1 MSFFKKTSKWLAI
14 ALGLGFVFS
23 VVGCTANN
31 NGNNSGKTSDSDS
44 EQEQEQ
50 QQPPVVTTPEYITLP
65 AAPEYPEIS
74 ETVLET
80 EYKTFYFDAEDGDDE
95 NSGLSE
101 SAPKQS
107 LDEVT
112 EIIANFASRYP
123 IRILLK
129 RGTTFNANLKLT
141 GYEATETHPFIM
153 DAYGEGTA
161 LPVIQGRGTID
172 TYTNV
177 LHLEEANTRILNIEI
192 TGPECARGIYV
203 FPRQGGIYE
212 NIVIDGCY
220 VHDVNWLWDY
230 EKTPDETDPDDI
242 DPETVCP
249 STANDNPNNRY
260 RRLYGGI
267 AIFTG
272 DLTNSVGAP
281 ITIRDMWIQNNRV
294 ESVAHVGINFYN
306 YWVNRPGVGYGYNK
320 FVDATTDHNDYETGV
335 GYFPFENIV
344 LSGNYTNCV
353 GGDGIILAGAD
364 NSWIERNVSYKAN
377 YLGRAGF
384 WNGGLWVH
392 NVRNCYY
399 QYNEAGYTYLRHGS
413 SDGEGFDIDNTCEN
427 TYMQYNY
434 AHHNEG
440 GGVLICNLET
450 AMLKFNADGT
460 PATDRVENYWGEWKN
475 NYVRNNV
482 FVNNG
487 NVKNSTK
494 SAFVTIARR
503 TNDVV
508 FENNT
513 VIISGKIKGQ
523 HVINCED
530 SVVSTGHVYR
540 NNIFYCADPNAEPV
554 FALGTLKNPVF
565 ENNLYYNIK
574 DGDEIY
580 GELVLS
586 KDKKGIFGV
595 DPQFAEVTDYVGYEK
610 VFQFA
615 GRNPSLYTSGMKIA
629 TMLRYDIQGNDAT
642 DKLYIGAFAKQA

>member
-1 MSFFKKTSKWLAI
+1 MSFLKKTGKILAVT
-14 ALGLGFVFS
+14 LGLGFAFS
-23 VVGCTANN
+23 AVACTD
-31 NGNNSGKTSDSDS
+31 NGGKTDSSSDS
-44 EQEQEQ
+44 EQQK
-50 QQPPVVTTPEYITLP
+50 PPVVTTTNYIEAP
-65 AAPEYPEIS
+65 SAPEYPEIS
-74 ETVLET
+74 KTVLET
-80 EYKTFYFDAEDGDDE
+80 EYKTFYFDAEDGNDE

-101 SAPKQS
+101 NSPKRS
-107 LDEVT
+107 LTEVT
-112 EIIANFASRYP
+112 DIIADYASRYP

-129 RGTTFNANLKLT
+129 RGTTFHANLKLT
-141 GYEATETHPFIM
+141 GYDATETHPFIM
-153 DAYGEGTA
+153 DAYGEGEEY
-161 LPVIQGRGTID
+161 PVIKGSGTID

-177 LHLEEANTRILNIEI
+177 LHLEEENTRILNIEI
-192 TGPECARGIYV
+192 TGEDCARGIYI

-212 NIVIDGCY
+212 NIIVDGCY

-230 EKTPDETDPDDI
+230 EKSPDETNPDDI
-242 DPETVCP
+242 DPEAVCP
-249 STANDNPNNRY
+249 TGEYNRY

-267 AIFTG
+267 CIFTG
-272 DLTNSVGAP
+272 DISNSVGAP
-281 ITIRDMWIQNNRV
+281 VTFRDMWIQNNRV
-294 ESVAHVGINFYN
+294 EYVAHLGINFYN

-320 FVDATTDHNDYETGV
+320 FVDDTTQHNDYETGV
-335 GYFPFENIV
+335 GYFPMERV
-344 LSGNYTNCV
+344 VVKGNYTNCV
-353 GGDGIILAGAD
+353 GGDGIVLAGAD
-364 NSWIERNVSYKAN
+364 DSWIEHNVSYKSN

-450 AMLKFNADGT
+450 AVLKFNPDGT
-460 PATDRVENYWGEWKN
+460 PATERVENYWGKWQN
-475 NYVRNNV
+475 NYIRNNV
-482 FVNNG
+482 FVDNG
-487 NVKNSTK
+487 NVNNKTK
-494 SAFVTIARR
+494 SAFLTIARA

-513 VIISGKIKGQ
+513 VIMSGKIKGQ

-530 SVVSTGHVYR
+530 MVLSTGHVYK

-554 FALGTLKNPVF
+554 FKINTLQDPVF

-574 DGDEIY
+574 DGAELL

-586 KDKKGIFGV
+586 SDKKAIFE
-595 DPQFAEVTDYVGYEK
+595 DPQFASVSDYDGYEK
-610 VFQFA
+610 AFQFVGA
-615 GRNPSLYTSGMKIA
+615 NAKLYTGGTKLA
-629 TMLRYDIQGNDAT
+629 TMLKYDMKGNEVG
-642 DKLYIGAFAKQA
+642 KKYYLGAFAKQA